1 MVKESLVKRK
11 YINYVNNIIKNNKVS
26 HAYLFEIEDYNNDYN
41 YIIDFIKM
49 IITNCSYE
57 EIKNS
62 SNPIFDLID
71 KNEYLDIKVI
81 EPEKNIIKKN
91 QIVDL
96 QMEYNNK
103 SLLNGKRIYIIKQV
117 EKMNLSSANTILKF
131 LEEPENDII
140 AILVTENRYQVIETI
155 LSRCQIISLK
165 DAHVSFNID
174 ENVLTL
180 LSCVIN
186 PQNFFI
192 EYKKII
198 GVYEEK
204 DSIFDALRIVENI
217 IVSFI
222 NNKYEIEDLSLGD
235 SVISLFSDIDNKTL
249 LNRLSILE
257 DSLFKLDFNINY
269 KLWLDSLFASLIIGG

>member
-57 EIKNS
+57 ETKNS

-117 EKMNLSSANTILKF
+117 
-131 LEEPENDII
+131 
-140 AILVTENRYQVIETI
+140 
-155 LSRCQIISLK
+155 
-165 DAHVSFNID
+165 
-174 ENVLTL
+174 
-180 LSCVIN
+180 
-186 PQNFFI
+186 
-192 EYKKII
+192 
-198 GVYEEK
+198 
-204 DSIFDALRIVENI
+204 
-217 IVSFI
+217 
-222 NNKYEIEDLSLGD
+222 
-235 SVISLFSDIDNKTL
+235 LFSF
-249 LNRLSILE
+249 SE
-257 DSLFKLDFNINY
+257 Q
-269 KLWLDSLFASLIIGG
+269 AA